1 MRLSQHVRSVLSYF
15 LRHHN
20 TCFGPKGDA
29 CSRTAHIESKY
40 THPAKALDRPH
51 LNQGDREDSVE
62 MLECREDLLA
72 TVLRYLHMSGSGV
85 SLR

>member
-1 MRLSQHVRSVLSYF
+1 
-15 LRHHN
+15 
-20 TCFGPKGDA
+20 
-29 CSRTAHIESKY
+29 
-40 THPAKALDRPH
+40 
-51 LNQGDREDSVE
+51 